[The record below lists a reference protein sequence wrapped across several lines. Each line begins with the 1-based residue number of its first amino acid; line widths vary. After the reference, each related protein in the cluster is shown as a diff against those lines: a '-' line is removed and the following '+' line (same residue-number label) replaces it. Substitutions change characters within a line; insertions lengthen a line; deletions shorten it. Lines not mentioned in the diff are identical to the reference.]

1 MIDPFPIGFWCDIP
15 WDAEPPAIWW
25 TPIESC
31 RWPALLK
38 KGRYSVR
45 CTRPVP
51 LLKGTL
57 KTSERAR
64 APPVDAQ

>member
-31 RWPALLK
+31 RWRVAIGTGWHVQPVVFK
-38 KGRYSVR
+38 RRY
-45 CTRPVP
+45 RPR
-51 LLKGTL
+51 
-57 KTSERAR
+57 RAR